1 MKRRFNVFVII
12 VVFAAALT
20 LTGCGAL
27 MRAGMQTMQKD
38 NPAPSVSTTT
48 PSATP
53 SSPTPTASK
62 KSGPYNI
69 MDGFT
74 TKEDGSIL
82 YFYGNDFMLAMPNN
96 NLWGYEQIDDNTVK
110 FYLVESRNSGYG
122 GHLVTIRAYDAN
134 DNSYENIPHYAVAGT
149 GSQSGKRFVAIFP
162 TDVQY
167 DGGNSTEASH
177 YRELYDHVR
186 KIGEGAA
193 NSPFATS
200 N

>member
-1 MKRRFNVFVII
+1 MKRRLSVLAIGI
-12 VVFAAALT
+12 VFAAALT
-20 LTGCGAL
+20 LSGCGAL
-27 MRAGMQTMQKD
+27 MRAGMQTAQKD

-53 SSPTPTASK
+53 ASPTTTPSK
-62 KSGPYNI
+62 KTGPYNI

-110 FYLVESRNSGYG
+110 FYLVESRNSGHG